1 MFPRRKLA
9 GSTALRAT
17 PGGARECTAVLWQ
30 LDYLRHF
37 FFAFDFFIHDCPLQ
51 HVVFSKDEAG
61 AAGRLLLLPAA
72 FDHADR
78 TQPQP
83 TPWGEAMAFGP
94 RLPLAAFPFRCCN
107 CFRQLAAPGA
117 MPAAR
122 DAADAAALPKHLAA
136 AAPAAAARGGGSAA
150 ARRFI

>member
-9 GSTALRAT
+9 GSTALHAT

-51 HVVFSKDEAG
+51 HWFSRKTRG
-61 AAGRLLLLPAA
+61 PPAAARPGLLLGLGLPAA
-72 FDHADR
+72 FDHADS

-83 TPWGEAMAFGP
+83 TP
-94 RLPLAAFPFRCCN
+94 
-107 CFRQLAAPGA
+107 
-117 MPAAR
+117 
-122 DAADAAALPKHLAA
+122 
-136 AAPAAAARGGGSAA
+136 
-150 ARRFI
+150 